1 MSLPLLHV
9 LTPSLT
15 PSSGEILNCV
25 GMIHDNDLTTATHEG
40 PSPPPNPP
48 SPPLTPPPDWH
59 AQVDK
64 SHLLR
69 SFSDLHP
76 SLLAVLAK
84 ASDVKRWPLLYRAPV
99 ESWTKGNMVIIGDA
113 AHPMLPH
120 QGQGGA
126 QGIEDGISL
135 GVALSGAGVTA
146 AQVAERLA
154 VFEKARRHRAS
165 AIQVMSNAGQEQWDL
180 VHDEV
185 AQYVENVPSKF
196 LFLVLLCWWTRA
208 DAGNQKPP
216 GNLRRS
222 TGAMTLSSG
231 RLISSRRWI
240 RSMRCQRVSS
250 REIPLCRRSPRGRLE
265 GLVVGL

>member
-1 MSLPLLHV
+1 
-9 LTPSLT
+9 
-15 PSSGEILNCV
+15 
-25 GMIHDNDLTTATHEG
+25 
-40 PSPPPNPP
+40 
-48 SPPLTPPPDWH
+48 
-59 AQVDK
+59 
-64 SHLLR
+64 
-69 SFSDLHP
+69 
-76 SLLAVLAK
+76 
-84 ASDVKRWPLLYRAPV
+84 
-99 ESWTKGNMVIIGDA
+99 MVIIGDA

-146 AQVAERLA
+146 ATVPERLA

-185 AQYVENVPSKF
+185 ARYVESVPSEF
-196 LFLVLLCWWTRA
+196 YPVVLFRDVGWERA

-216 GNLRRS
+216 GSLRRS
-222 TGAMTLSSG
+222 TGAMILSRG
-231 RLISSRRWI
+231 RLISSRRWT

-250 REIPLCRRSPRGRLE
+250 RAIRSCRRNLLERLE
-265 GLVVGL
+265 GVLVGRF